1 MADKTKKKDL
11 HNILKDGFSWKT
23 IGEYRIPY
31 IMRIVYGKH
40 FKYVATRMAEYE
52 VLEKYII
59 NIHSYVYTSCTP
71 VIAYAITESEAKLL
85 NDINK
90 EHYGNGKEFH
100 LLAGKDYI
108 VGLEDLHNFYLIDLC
123 YKKLERNNNSGFED
137 ICFFIRIDSNAH
149 SCVPYYTQNG
159 QKYLALFY
167 FEGDTE
173 NLMQRAVQLE
183 NWDLAYLKFC
193 WKIQGVKDKFF
204 AIDSCSV
211 IGFDDIKNL
220 YPP

>member
-1 MADKTKKKDL
+1 
-11 HNILKDGFSWKT
+11 
-23 IGEYRIPY
+23 
-31 IMRIVYGKH
+31 MRIVYGKH

-85 NDINK
+85 NYINK

-211 IGFDDIKNL
+211 VGFDDIKNL